1 MNFAPPSLAC
11 VGDTALPFIIVG
23 AVVIA
28 LIALVVASVL
38 MRRKK

>member
-1 MNFAPPSLAC
+1 MEFESNLLVC
-11 VGDTALPFIIVG
+11 VGDTALPFIILG

-28 LIALVVASVL
+28 LVALIVAYVL

>member
-1 MNFAPPSLAC
+1 MEFESGLLVC
-11 VGDTALPFIIVG
+11 VGDSALPFIILG

-28 LIALVVASVL
+28 LVALIVAYVF